1 MLLDRLESGFL
12 LLETKQGFVRVDL
25 SFQQR
30 VLLLWT
36 FRHFRQLSPLL
47 LSARERAL
55 IDRLFRHNAGIVSDP
70 EESWPVIGV
79 IENFKLT
86 AEQSDELF
94 SRTEQVPKL
103 ELPYKEMAY
112 VPEVAAVQIPKIPS
126 TADRGLFSSLNLKL
140 LKLKL
145 NWSKVATVAGAMS
158 LCVLFG
164 AAWHRIERIPA
175 SQASELRAAS
185 VNTIDVP
192 DVLPAIQAS
201 PIAESPITET
211 QALAAPQNV
220 KRVSMATLTSKSKRA
235 DRVSTPDS
243 GVASDEAGIQ
253 VSRPPLRVIYP
264 VYPNARLRGKVALR
278 ALVDAQG
285 VVRTVSIVSGNR
297 ALANAAVR
305 AVRQWRYR
313 PYMKDG
319 QAVATETNVFISFIA
334 QDAISMSFPSSFSG
348 Q

>member
-1 MLLDRLESGFL
+1 MSLDRLESGFL

-30 VLLLWT
+30 VSLMWT

-55 IDRLFRHNAGIVSDP
+55 VDRLFRHNAGFVSDP

-86 AEQSDELF
+86 AEQSDELV
-94 SRTEQVPKL
+94 SRAEQLPES
-103 ELPYKEMAY
+103 ELRHEEMNHI
-112 VPEVAAVQIPKIPS
+112 PEMTAVQIPAITS
-126 TADRGLFSSLNLKL
+126 TDDRRFFSSL
-140 LKLKL
+140 KLKF
-145 NWSKVATVAGAMS
+145 NWSKVATVAGAVS
-158 LCVLFG
+158 LCILSW
-164 AAWHRIERIPA
+164 AAWHRIQKIPA
-175 SQASELRAAS
+175 SQASEPRVAS
-185 VNTIDVP
+185 VNTIAAP
-192 DVLPAIQAS
+192 DVLPATQPS
-201 PIAESPITET
+201 PIAESPIAAT
-211 QALAAPQNV
+211 QAVAVPPNV
-220 KRVSMATLTSKSKRA
+220 KRVSMATVTSKSKRA
-235 DRVSTPDS
+235 GRASTADSVS
-243 GVASDEAGIQ
+243 GLAADESSIQ
-253 VSRPPLRVIYP
+253 VSRPPLRVVYP
-264 VYPNARLRGKVALR
+264 VYPNDRVRGKVALR

-297 ALANAAVR
+297 ALAKAAVR

-319 QAVATETNVFISFIA
+319 QAVSTETNIFISFIA
-334 QDAISMSFPSSFSG
+334 QDAISMSFPSSFPG